1 MPWKVRGPVEERAD
15 FVRMADSGDYL
26 MSELCRLFGVSRK
39 TGYKRLRMWRE
50 LGEAGLLDQS
60 RAAHHH
66 PNATPV
72 VIQEQLVRVREAHPE
87 WGPQTILDHL
97 RFAQPEIP
105 WPAASTI
112 GDVLDRAGLIHKR
125 KRSRGVTPPDRPVV
139 PPITGPNILW
149 NMDFMGQFRTAD
161 GKYCY
166 AFTIT
171 DTATRALLLFKGF
184 LSPSYENTRNAL
196 EKVFREFG
204 LPEAIR
210 SDNGQPFI
218 SYRSLGGL
226 SRLGAWLIKLGVTQ
240 VRTRPGCPQDNG
252 IHERV
257 HRTVRAKTTR
267 PPAKSISRQQPLFDT
282 VRYEYNHVRPH
293 RALGGVPP
301 MSLYTKSPRRLPR
314 KLGPMEYPG
323 HFEVRSVR
331 ANGDIKWKSRLFF
344 LSEVLPGERIGLEET
359 NDGIWTIYFGPLLL
373 GFLNERKNKI
383 EG

>member
-15 FVRMADSGDYL
+15 FVRMADSGDYVF
-26 MSELCRLFGVSRK
+26 SDLCRLFGVSRK

-66 PNATPV
+66 PNATPA
-72 VIQEQLVRVREAHPE
+72 VIQEQLVRVRQAHPD
-87 WGPQTILDHL
+87 WGPQMILDRL
-97 RFAQPEIP
+97 RLEQPEIP

-112 GDVLDRAGLIHKR
+112 GGVLDRAGLIHKR
-125 KRSRGVTPPDRPVV
+125 KRHRAVTPPTRPVL

-149 NMDFMGQFRTAD
+149 NMDFMGQFRTGD
-161 GKYCY
+161 RKYCY
-166 AFTIT
+166 ALTIS
-171 DTATRALLLFKGF
+171 DTGTRSLLLFKGF
-184 LSPSYENTRNAL
+184 LSPSYVNTRTAL
-196 EKVFREFG
+196 ERVFREYG

-210 SDNGQPFI
+210 SDNGEPFI

-226 SRLGAWLIKLGVTQ
+226 SRLGAWLTKLGVAQ
-240 VRTRPGCPQDNG
+240 IRTRPGCPQDNG
-252 IHERV
+252 IHERL

-267 PPAKSISRQQPLFDT
+267 PPASSLFKQQPLFDT
-282 VRYEYNHVRPH
+282 VRHEYNHIRPH
-293 RALGGVPP
+293 RSLGGVPP

-331 ANGDIKWKSRLFF
+331 INGTIKWKSQLFF
-344 LSEVLPGERIGLEET
+344 LSEVLSGERIGLEET
-359 NDGIWTIYFGPLLL
+359 NDGIWTIRFGPLVL
-373 GFLNERKNKI
+373 GFLNERKKKI